1 MNERELLRVKK
12 LLKEVNDLREQFGE
26 ASFEINFDNASA
38 ESLKSN
44 FKELTALSEKYNAAL
59 DDANDKVGDLNAII
73 KANLQ
78 EMGKLSSAQK
88 IYNSSLNKT
97 ANLSQKLSDDAM
109 GISELRGKEVTNL
122 VKQAKIQ
129 LARRAAI
136 REELEYKK
144 EVTESITK
152 EEEKLLQRIKEEE
165 NVQDR
170 LLKGA
175 QARLKEEKKINKAMG
190 LSGAAVKAVTTL
202 LGKVGISADHFE
214 GMSEDMREAA
224 KSGSKLKVALAGVKG
239 IAAGIGEALSDP
251 LVVLGLFGK
260 MLNAI
265 FKGFKALVK
274 LAGDF
279 AGKAAD
285 VGKNF
290 LGMSK
295 DIISVRNN
303 LNQAATSNFFMNFE
317 EAMEH
322 MKSINDLTGTAIQL
336 SGKQLDTLNE
346 MTQMYGLSQENAA
359 KLFQFSTLMNQPL
372 EDSVA
377 QVSAITA
384 ELNAS
389 EGQMLNVNDVM
400 EKFTNASAQARNNL
414 GNSAKALAQASFQA
428 SKLGLSLSEIQS
440 ASEGTLNFQS
450 SIEKE
455 MKAEMLLGKE
465 LNLETLRRAALEGDV
480 LTQGKEIERI
490 IREQIKGTEGNV
502 LKQRALAETLGI
514 SEEKMFA
521 INDEMKLQD
530 KLAKMGISKAVT
542 LADYNK
548 LAVKKQQEL
557 SREKGRN
564 VSLDEA
570 KLAISKDELKVLEE
584 QSKAQQRVGRLV
596 ETLKETFINGLVK
609 SGVLEKLN
617 NLVAK
622 LSDPKVLTP
631 LVEKIENVAGKLGKF
646 VMWALDN
653 PGKAA
658 GGVAAAFGAA
668 LLASKLIPQAVFVT
682 GGKAFGKLG
691 KTISKLFG
699 KGGKKVATKAV
710 MKNTGKVVTG
720 AAAQSAVKAG
730 TATATKT
737 ATKSVTKSA
746 TKAGT
751 KAVTKT
757 VGKTAAKTLGKSILK
772 KIPGIGLLAGLY
784 FAGEK
789 LLEGDFAGAGLEAAS
804 GAASLIPGFGTAASI
819 AIDAGIAAR
828 DISKATTPT
837 PTPDTPPGGELRND
851 YVMER
856 QEALQNKATSGDTA
870 SDFISRPGQPIQK
883 FRKDDLIVGGTSL
896 GSGGGEVVTLLKELI
911 VAVKN
916 GGDVYMDGAKV
927 GKSLV
932 LSSSRMG

>member
-1 MNERELLRVKK
+1 MPIL
-12 LLKEVNDLREQFGE
+12 
-26 ASFEINFDNASA
+26 
-38 ESLKSN
+38 
-44 FKELTALSEKYNAAL
+44 
-59 DDANDKVGDLNAII
+59 
-73 KANLQ
+73 
-78 EMGKLSSAQK
+78 
-88 IYNSSLNKT
+88 
-97 ANLSQKLSDDAM
+97 ANLSWSF
-109 GISELRGKEVTNL
+109 ISSL
-122 VKQAKIQ
+122 
-129 LARRAAI
+129 
-136 REELEYKK
+136 
-144 EVTESITK
+144 
-152 EEEKLLQRIKEEE
+152 
-165 NVQDR
+165 
-170 LLKGA
+170 
-175 QARLKEEKKINKAMG
+175 
-190 LSGAAVKAVTTL
+190 
-202 LGKVGISADHFE
+202 
-214 GMSEDMREAA
+214 
-224 KSGSKLKVALAGVKG
+224 
-239 IAAGIGEALSDP
+239 IA
-251 LVVLGLFGK
+251 
-260 MLNAI
+260 NI
-265 FKGFKALVK
+265 F
-274 LAGDF
+274 
-279 AGKAAD
+279 
-285 VGKNF
+285 
-290 LGMSK
+290 S
-295 DIISVRNN
+295 
-303 LNQAATSNFFMNFE
+303 
-317 EAMEH
+317 
-322 MKSINDLTGTAIQL
+322 
-336 SGKQLDTLNE
+336 
-346 MTQMYGLSQENAA
+346 
-359 KLFQFSTLMNQPL
+359 
-372 EDSVA
+372 
-377 QVSAITA
+377 
-384 ELNAS
+384 
-389 EGQMLNVNDVM
+389 
-400 EKFTNASAQARNNL
+400 
-414 GNSAKALAQASFQA
+414 
-428 SKLGLSLSEIQS
+428 SEI
-440 ASEGTLNFQS
+440 
-450 SIEKE
+450 
-455 MKAEMLLGKE
+455 
-465 LNLETLRRAALEGDV
+465 
-480 LTQGKEIERI
+480 
-490 IREQIKGTEGNV
+490 
-502 LKQRALAETLGI
+502 
-514 SEEKMFA
+514 
-521 INDEMKLQD
+521 
-530 KLAKMGISKAVT
+530 
-542 LADYNK
+542 
-548 LAVKKQQEL
+548 
-557 SREKGRN
+557 
-564 VSLDEA
+564 
-570 KLAISKDELKVLEE
+570 
-584 QSKAQQRVGRLV
+584 
-596 ETLKETFINGLVK
+596 
-609 SGVLEKLN
+609 
-617 NLVAK
+617 
-622 LSDPKVLTP
+622 PKVLTP

-772 KIPGIGLLAGLY
+772 KIPGVGLLAGLY